1 MVKSMTGFGN
11 AGVVDLKI
19 GKINLEIKSF
29 NHRFLEIIL
38 NLPPGLMS
46 LEDKLKR
53 EVARKVKRGRIVASF
68 SFSNQSGLPTAINKD
83 VIKDYFQALEKLRKE
98 LLIRDQLNLDALLR
112 LPGVLSQQTNFKT
125 SKKAKDLI
133 RKLLLTAVN
142 RLELDRRKAGRA
154 IYHDLRK
161 RNAKLMSRLNLIK
174 MRARKVISA
183 KASSLG
189 SPEEK
194 IAFLKSADVSE
205 ELTLLK
211 FHINNFYLNLN
222 KGIPVGKKLDFITQE
237 MQREVNTLAAKSFDA
252 KVLSHAIEMKTQIEK
267 VREQLQ
273 NVE

>member
-1 MVKSMTGFGN
+1 MVKSMTGFGS
-11 AGVVDLKI
+11 AGAVDAKI

-29 NHRFLEIIL
+29 NHRFLEIVL
-38 NLPPGLMS
+38 NLPAGFMS
-46 LEDKLKR
+46 MEDKLKK
-53 EVARKVKRGRIVASF
+53 EIARKVKRGRIVASF
-68 SFSNQSGLPTAINKD
+68 SFSNQSGPPTAINKD
-83 VIKDYFQALEKLRKE
+83 VIRGYFHKLEKLRKE
-98 LLIRDQLNLDALLR
+98 LLIRDKLNLDALLR
-112 LPGVLSQQTNFKT
+112 LPGTLSLQTKHKT
-125 SKKAKDLI
+125 SQSQALL
-133 RKLLLTAVN
+133 RQLLLTAVN

-161 RNAKLMSRLNLIK
+161 RSAELISRLSSVRI
-174 MRARKVISA
+174 RARKVISA
-183 KASSLG
+183 KASSLS

-194 IAFLKSADVSE
+194 VAFLKSVDISE

-222 KGIPVGKKLDFITQE
+222 KRVPIGKKLDFIAQE

-252 KVLSHAIEMKTQIEK
+252 KVLGHAIEMKTQIEK

>member
-1 MVKSMTGFGN
+1 MVKSMTGFGS
-11 AGVVDLKI
+11 AGAVDSKI

-29 NHRFLEIIL
+29 NHRFLEIVL
-38 NLPPGLMS
+38 NLPAGFMFM
-46 LEDKLKR
+46 EDKLKK
-53 EVARKVKRGRIVASF
+53 EIARKVKRGRIVASF

-83 VIKDYFQALEKLRKE
+83 VIKGYFHKLEKLRKE
-98 LLIRDQLNLDALLR
+98 LLIRDQLNLDVLLR
-112 LPGVLSQQTNFKT
+112 LPGTLSLQTKHKT
-125 SKKAKDLI
+125 SQRVQALL
-133 RKLLLTAVN
+133 RQLLLTAVN

-161 RNAKLMSRLNLIK
+161 RSAELMSRLSSVRI
-174 MRARKVISA
+174 RARKVISA
-183 KASSLG
+183 KASSL
-189 SPEEK
+189 SSLEEK
-194 IAFLKSADVSE
+194 VAFLKSVDISE

-222 KGIPVGKKLDFITQE
+222 KRVPVGKKLDFIAQE

-252 KVLSHAIEMKTQIEK
+252 KVLGHAIEMKTQIEK